1 MKGIAHFA
9 SAVAVASFLPQVVE
23 RSAQGSFVLLLAGL
37 GGLMPDAL
45 DFRLARFLPSPDAD
59 SYPTEINGKP
69 GSATPPDVAQAMA
82 ERLAAAIE
90 RAHRTDRPVY
100 VRLGT
105 VKLGADLWQRYSVQF
120 EGGRVRVR
128 VGPAVDGAQMPVE
141 GAELEGGAAV
151 AVPMQ
156 QSVSRRGD
164 AGVVVDVFFGTALEF
179 RPRGHGTSEG
189 RTVEIVFLPWHRRWS
204 HSLTLTALSGGIA
217 ALLLGPL
224 AGLTYALGSLI
235 HILEDQLGYMGSNL
249 LHPLTRRRTVG
260 LGLFHSGEALPNLF
274 TVWLSAVLLLLNL
287 DRFSSAPLFDPWR
300 LLVLGVV
307 VPWASICALLWWVRR
322 RDRERQ
328 RAGGARER
336 QAVVVDVSQDGE
348 RVFTRGDPFKQGEQV
363 DD

>member
-9 SAVAVASFLPQVVE
+9 SAVAVASFLPHVVE

-45 DFRLARFLPSPDAD
+45 DFRLARFLACPDLEVDAELD
-59 SYPTEINGKP
+59 GAMP
-69 GSATPPDVAQAMA
+69 GGLAQAVA

-90 RAHRTDRPVY
+90 RAQRTGRPVY

-105 VKLGADLWQRYSVQF
+105 VKLGADLWQRYGVRF

-128 VGPAVDGAQMPVE
+128 VGPLVDGAQMPVS
-141 GAELEGGAAV
+141 GTELEGCAAV

-156 QSVSRRGD
+156 QSVSQRGD
-164 AGVVVDVFFGTALEF
+164 AGVVVDVFSGTALEF
-179 RPRGHGTSEG
+179 RSRGHGTSEG
-189 RTVEIVFLPWHRRWS
+189 KTVEIVFLPWHRRWS
-204 HSLTLTALSGGIA
+204 HSLTWTALSGGIA

-224 AGLTYALGSLI
+224 AGLVYALGSLI
-235 HILEDQLGYMGSNL
+235 HVMEDQLGYMGSNL
-249 LHPLTRRRTVG
+249 LYPLTQRRASG

-274 TVWLSAVLLLLNL
+274 TVWLSTVLLLLNL
-287 DRFSSAPLFDPWR
+287 DRFSSVPVFDPWR

-307 VPWASICALLWWVRR
+307 VPWASICSLLWWARR
-322 RDRERQ
+322 RDRARQ
-328 RAGGARER
+328 LAGGARDR
-336 QAVVVDVSQDGE
+336 QAVVVDVGQDGE
-348 RVFTRGDPFKQGEQV
+348 RLFTKGEQLTQSGEV